1 MKGTFDDARAGC
13 CRKTIEIYG
22 FVNGVWL
29 DTFLPHGSLD
39 GHLCNSAPARIN
51 YSMLPFSAMVQLT
64 SDLWNIVVRFVE
76 RPAELQALAAVCLHL
91 GALVR
96 DRRCWGRALTPLFH
110 FPRVWN
116 AKELRMACDW
126 MVIRQLPERWQDAD
140 QVLIAGSFALHEVM
154 VRRGLS
160 PSWYPEDIDVWLVNG
175 STLQDLAN
183 LVTERLRTL
192 GLTIDATP
200 GCGDYVTNDRFDKSW
215 TNQDAKNELVSGSCV
230 VMRVIDL
237 RYSFDGIQL
246 GRLSLIGT
254 RPADPRVRGSPRR
267 TSPPRLTAGKVMER
281 FDIDVC
287 RVGLLLPGGDAV
299 FYDAAAF
306 DQVLTT
312 MNAKQKLKAN
322 ASEREVLRELR
333 RRSKYES
340 RGFNFC

>member
-1 MKGTFDDARAGC
+1 MAADLSVQLAKLLHQDIVRI
-13 CRKTIEIYG
+13 RKTA
-22 FVNGVWL
+22 
-29 DTFLPHGSLD
+29 GSPVKISVID
-39 GHLCNSAPARIN
+39 VIMANDNC
-51 YSMLPFSAMVQLT
+51 SMLPFSAMVQLT
-64 SDLWNIVVRFVE
+64 SDLWNIVVPFVE

-116 AKELRMACDW
+116 AKELHMACDR

-175 STLQDLAN
+175 STLQDLAH

-215 TNQDAKNELVSGSCV
+215 NNQDAKNELVFGSCV
-230 VMRVIDL
+230 IMRVIDL

-254 RPADPRVRGSPRR
+254 RPADPRVRGSQRR
-267 TSPPRLTAGKVMER
+267 PSPPRLTAGKVMER

-287 RVGLLLPGGDAV
+287 RVGLLLPRGDAV

-306 DQVLTT
+306 DHALTT

-322 ASEREVLRELR
+322 AAEQESLRELR
-333 RRSKYES
+333 RRRKYES

>member
-1 MKGTFDDARAGC
+1 M
-13 CRKTIEIYG
+13 
-22 FVNGVWL
+22 
-29 DTFLPHGSLD
+29 
-39 GHLCNSAPARIN
+39 
-51 YSMLPFSAMVQLT
+51 T
-64 SDLWNIVVRFVE
+64 SDLWNVVVSFVE

-116 AKELRMACDW
+116 TKELRMACDW

-160 PSWYPEDIDVWLVNG
+160 PSWYPKDIDVWLVNG
-175 STLQDLAN
+175 SILEDLAHF
-183 LVTERLRTL
+183 VTGRLRTL
-192 GLTIDATP
+192 GLTIEATP
-200 GCGDYVTNDRFDKSW
+200 GCGDYVTDDRFDRSW
-215 TNQDAKNELVSGSCV
+215 NNQDAKNELVSGSCV
-230 VMRVIDL
+230 IMRVIDL

-254 RPADPRVRGSPRR
+254 RSADPRVRGSPMRP
-267 TSPPRLTAGKVMER
+267 SPQRLTAGKVMER

-299 FYDAAAF
+299 FYDAAVF

-322 ASEREVLRELR
+322 ASEQEVLKELR

-340 RGFNFC
+340 RGFKFS